1 MTKIETIALFAAGLL
16 AIPAAFAQAPAYPT
30 KPVKLVVPFSPGGA
44 SDLTAR
50 TLAQKM
56 GESMGQSIV
65 VENKPGANGVLGIDS
80 VAKSQPDGY
89 TILLTDRGSLTVNP
103 SLYVKLPYDP
113 IKDFSYIGI
122 ATDGP
127 YVLVANPTLNVKT
140 VQELVALSKSKPGTV
155 NYSSFG
161 VGSMAQL
168 NLEAFNQKMGTD
180 MLHVPYKGAAPA
192 AQAVGGRRSRRDDRR
207 RARRARLH
215 QGRSAARTR
224 GGLGKALRG
233 VARRADDDGSRSQ
246 QRHPP
251 ADLLR
256 VACSRE
262 HACAHRGQAQRGTE
276 EGARRSRGGG
286 ETRRCRTRAGGWH
299 AGSNGGEYQAGRA
312 ALRRPREEDRHQ
324 AGITLRRRR
333 DVHRRLLDEC
343 RRDDGTASTRPER
356 GDDDETS

>member
-1 MTKIETIALFAAGLL
+1 MKKVYLLVLFVAATFAAG
-16 AIPAAFAQAPAYPT
+16 AIAQTYPT
-30 KPVKLVVPFSPGGA
+30 KPLKLIVPFSPGGA

-65 VENKPGANGVLGIDS
+65 VENKPGANGVVGIDS

-113 IKDFSYIGI
+113 VKDFSYIGI

-127 YVLVANPTLNVKT
+127 YVLVANPKLDVKT

-161 VGSMAQL
+161 IGSMAQL

-192 AQAVGGRRSRRDDRR
+192 AQAAVAGEVGVTIAAVPAVQGFIKDGRL
-207 RARRARLH
+207 RALAVGSEKRFAVLPDVPTMTEAGAGSDILLPTYFALLAPANTPAPIVARLN
-215 QGRSAARTR
+215 AE
-224 GGLGKALRG
+224 LKKAL
-233 VARRADDDGSRSQ
+233 ADPQVVERLAS
-246 QRHPP
+246 
-251 ADLLR
+251 
-256 VACSRE
+256 
-262 HACAHRGQAQRGTE
+262 
-276 EGARRSRGGG
+276 
-286 ETRRCRTRAGGWH
+286 AGLVP
-299 AGSNGGEYQAGRA
+299 NGGSPEAMAASVKSDLPRFQA
-312 ALRRPREEDRHQ
+312 LVKSI
-324 AGITLRRRR
+324 GIK
-333 DVHRRLLDEC
+333 
-343 RRDDGTASTRPER
+343 PE
-356 GDDDETS
+356 

>member
-1 MTKIETIALFAAGLL
+1 MTKIDPIALFAAGLL

-113 IKDFSYIGI
+113 MKDFSYIGI

-127 YVLVANPTLNVKT
+127 YVLVANPTLKVKT
-140 VQELVALSKSKPGTV
+140 VQELVALSKSKPGTI

-192 AQAVGGRRSRRDDRR
+192 AQAVVAGEVGVTIAAVPAVQGFIKDGRL
-207 RARRARLH
+207 RALAVGSEKRFPVLPDVPTMTEAGATNDILLPTYF
-215 QGRSAARTR
+215 ALLAPANTPAPIVAK
-224 GGLGKALRG
+224 LNAELKKAL
-233 VARRADDDGSRSQ
+233 ADPAVVERLAGAGLVPVGGTPEAMAASIKQDVPRF
-246 QRHPP
+246 
-251 ADLLR
+251 ADL
-256 VACSRE
+256 VKKI
-262 HACAHRGQAQRGTE
+262 
-276 EGARRSRGGG
+276 
-286 ETRRCRTRAGGWH
+286 
-299 AGSNGGEYQAGRA
+299 
-312 ALRRPREEDRHQ
+312 
-324 AGITLRRRR
+324 GIK
-333 DVHRRLLDEC
+333 
-343 RRDDGTASTRPER
+343 PE
-356 GDDDETS
+356 